1 MMLGLGF
8 LLGCLFR
15 FPLVPWSLSES
26 NATIVGAALGAFI
39 AVSMAAWIAQW
50 HSLKKWR
57 RTRDIL
63 LMLILEIGVMGTKL
77 TIALT
82 ILRDSEN
89 EEAALRNFS
98 CVCRRTGGVY
108 AACAKGADRIER
120 LMPSL
125 CEVDPVFAIAAAD
138 ALSSLSS
145 AREAFGNLVEQQR
158 VISYSTVGID
168 NRTAYVDRI
177 KECLS
182 KVTSEMGTVKAIVSG
197 RHRFGLVAS
206 HF

>member
-1 MMLGLGF
+1 MVLGLGF

-39 AVSMAAWIAQW
+39 AVSMAALVARWQ
-50 HSLKKWR
+50 SLKKWR
-57 RTRDIL
+57 HTRDIL
-63 LMLILEIGVMGTKL
+63 LILILEIGVMGTKL
-77 TIALT
+77 SIAMK
-82 ILRDSEN
+82 ILRDSDN
-89 EEAALRNFS
+89 EEVALRNFS
-98 CVCRRTGGVY
+98 SVCLRAGRVH
-108 AACAKGADRIER
+108 AACAKGADRLEK

-125 CEVDPVFAIAAAD
+125 CDVDPVFAIAAAD

-145 AREAFGNLVEQQR
+145 ARESFGNLVEQQR

-168 NRTAYVDRI
+168 NRSAYVDRI
-177 KECLS
+177 DECLCT
-182 KVTSEMGTVKAIVSG
+182 VTNEMATVKAIISG
-197 RHRFGLVAS
+197 RHWTGFVAS